1 MDTILNAGDINR
13 DGFGDVLT
21 RDSSGQLW
29 LFAGTGTGTL
39 AAGTVLGQGWGPVQG
54 LRAVGDVTGDGLPD
68 LIGTPAGGRL
78 TVWPGNGAG
87 VGNGILVKGGVVP
100 GPAGLPADLSG
111 FDWVLGVQAMTL
123 KGSTDYVVRD
133 RASGVAYVYPGRKSG
148 VSNPRVLGEG
158 LGAFDLAG

>member
-1 MDTILNAGDINR
+1 MASGSPRPRPGTSRNWWWSPSP
-13 DGFGDVLT
+13 DGGSQ
-21 RDSSGQLW
+21 R
-29 LFAGTGTGTL
+29 
-39 AAGTVLGQGWGPVQG
+39 
-54 LRAVGDVTGDGLPD
+54 
-68 LIGTPAGGRL
+68 
-78 TVWPGNGAG
+78 PGNGAG

-111 FDWVLGVQAMTL
+111 FDWVLGMQAMTL

-148 VSNPRVLGEG
+148 VSNRRVLGEG